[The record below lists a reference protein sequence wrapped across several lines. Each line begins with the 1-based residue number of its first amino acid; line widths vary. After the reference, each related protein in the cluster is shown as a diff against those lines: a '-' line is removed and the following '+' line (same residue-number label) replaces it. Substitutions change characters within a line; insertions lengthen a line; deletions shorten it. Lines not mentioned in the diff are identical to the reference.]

1 MQYESKVGVD
11 NLFATSTQHVV
22 SDVLL
27 IAKAGVLKRGTLLTA
42 EGAVVK
48 STTTGDGDSAVT
60 TYDDVYAVLAED
72 VDTTEAA
79 KEAAVYLTGEFNEKA
94 LTVAA
99 GGKVSDFKK
108 SARKVCIF
116 IKPCM

>member
-1 MQYESKVGVD
+1 MAMQFKSSVEVD

-27 IAKAGVLKRGTLLTA
+27 VAQAGVLKRGTLLTEA
-42 EGAVVK
+42 GAVVK
-48 STTTGDGDSAVT
+48 TKDTDA
-60 TYDDVYAVLAED
+60 VYAVLAEE

-79 KEAAVYLTGEFNEKA
+79 KEAAVYLTGEFNENA
-94 LTVAA
+94 LIVDESAKVA
-99 GGKVSDFKK
+99 DFKS